1 MSARSGKRSPGGR
14 RSAQYLLG
22 ACAAVALSACD
33 GDSSSTSYG
42 GSAQK
47 YGLSGTVSGLN
58 GSGLVL
64 SVDGSTQAVASG
76 AKEVVLGASLPAGTA
91 YTVRVATQPS
101 AESCTVANGTGTMPA
116 SAVTDVAVSCS
127 PNLESVLYSFA
138 GVQSGGKFT
147 GAALIQGSDGSFY
160 GTTFGGGA
168 NGDGTVFK
176 ITPAGAEMLLYSF
189 TGAHGDGAN
198 PNAAL
203 IQGSDGNLYGTTWDG
218 GANNDGAVFKI
229 TPAGVETVLHSL
241 SGSPGDGMSPNASL
255 VQGSDGNFYSTTARG
270 GAIGDG
276 TVFKI
281 TPTGVETVLYSFGGT
296 PDEANPLAALVQGSD
311 GNLYGTTWDGGA
323 NGEGMVFSITPAGV
337 ETVLYSFGATKTD
350 GTGPQAT
357 LIQDSDGN
365 FLGTTPSGGANGD
378 GTVFK
383 VTPAGVETV
392 LYSFGASQSD
402 GTYAEASLIQGS
414 DGNFYGTTSTGGAN
428 GDGTV
433 FRITPA
439 GVETVVYSFA
449 GGPTDG
455 ANPNAALIQGSDGNF
470 YGTTVSGG
478 VNGDGVVFK
487 ILAQ

>member
-281 TPTGVETVLYSFGGT
+281 TPTGVETVLYSFG
-296 PDEANPLAALVQGSD
+296 
-311 GNLYGTTWDGGA
+311 
-323 NGEGMVFSITPAGV
+323 
-337 ETVLYSFGATKTD
+337 
-350 GTGPQAT
+350 
-357 LIQDSDGN
+357 
-365 FLGTTPSGGANGD
+365 
-378 GTVFK
+378 
-383 VTPAGVETV
+383 
-392 LYSFGASQSD
+392 ASQSD